1 MKNEGK
7 WNRREFIVKPILW
20 AGAAGVLAKTDLLD
34 ALDNSAPPITQ
45 RTLGKTGI
53 SLPVVSMGVMNADV
67 PGLLRRAYE
76 LGIRHFDTAAVYQ
89 NGRNEEMVGQVIK
102 EMGVRDKVVISTKQP
117 SRGPSRNAAEAKAR
131 FVKGVEDSLQRL
143 QMDHVDILY
152 HHAVDTVE
160 SARAEGPLEALQSL
174 KKDGKTRF
182 IGLST
187 HKTVDVLSEAIR
199 LGLFDVGLVTLN
211 YTMAHDAGILS
222 TIERASKSGMGI
234 VAMKTQAGGT
244 VKPDASLPKHL
255 PPVSQTALLKW
266 VLNHEFVTTAIPG
279 FSTYEHLEQDFS
291 VAGHLAYTHEEEE
304 FLADK
309 AFAANA
315 EFCQQCSECRKDCP
329 KQVDIPLL
337 MRSHMYAVQYRNVGL
352 AREMLASITSGRGLE
367 ACAACESCLVTCRNT
382 VQIGRKI
389 AQLKALTVMRSATHA
404 SGELQRWV
412 EI

>member
-1 MKNEGK
+1 MNNKGN

-20 AGAAGVLAKTDLLD
+20 AGTASVLAKTNLLL
-34 ALDNSAPPITQ
+34 ASPTLETAASPILQ
-45 RTLGKTGI
+45 RTLGKTGL

-76 LGIRHFDTAAVYQ
+76 LGIRHFDTAAGYQ
-89 NGRNEEMVGQVIK
+89 NGRNEEMVGRVIK
-102 EMGVRDKVVISTKQP
+102 EMGVRDKVVIATKQP
-117 SRGPSRNAAEAKAR
+117 SRNHSQSAAEAKMR
-131 FVKGVEDSLQRL
+131 FIEGVEASLRRL

-152 HHAVDTVE
+152 DHAVDSVE
-160 SARAEGPLEALQSL
+160 DAQAEGPLEALQSL

-199 LGLFDVGLVTLN
+199 LNLFDVGLVMLN

-222 TIERASKSGMGI
+222 TIERAAKSGIGI

-244 VKPDASLPKHL
+244 VKPDAKLPKEL
-255 PPVSQTALLKW
+255 PAASQTALLKW
-266 VLNHEFVTTAIPG
+266 ALNHEFITTAIPG

-291 VAGHLAYTHEEEE
+291 VARNLAYTHEEER

-315 EFCQQCSECRKDCP
+315 EFCQQCGECRDDCP
-329 KQVDIPLL
+329 KQVDIPVL
-337 MRSHMYAVQYRNVGL
+337 MRSHMYAVQYRNIGM
-352 AREMLASITSGRGLE
+352 AREMLASAAPGRGLE
-367 ACAACESCLVTCRNT
+367 ACGACESCLVTCRNT

-389 AQLKALTVMRSATHA
+389 AQLKAQSVSQLLA
-404 SGELQRWV
+404 
-412 EI
+412 

>member
-1 MKNEGK
+1 MNKQGN

-20 AGAAGVLAKTDLLD
+20 AGAASVLAKTDLLGASP
-34 ALDNSAPPITQ
+34 ALETSASPILQ
-45 RTLGKTGI
+45 RTLGKTGL

-76 LGIRHFDTAAVYQ
+76 LGIRHFDTAAGYQ

-102 EMGVRDKVVISTKQP
+102 EMGVRDQVVISTKQP
-117 SRGPSRNAAEAKAR
+117 SPRRLQDDAEAKMR
-131 FVKGVEDSLQRL
+131 FVNGVEGSLKRL
-143 QMDHVDILY
+143 QMDYVDILY
-152 HHAVDTVE
+152 HHSVDSVE
-160 SARAEGPLEALQSL
+160 DARAEGPLEALQSL

-222 TIERASKSGMGI
+222 TIEKAARSGMGM

-244 VKPDASLPKHL
+244 VRPDAKLPKEL
-255 PPVSQTALLKW
+255 PAASQTALLKW
-266 VLNHEFVTTAIPG
+266 ALNHEFVTTAIPG

-291 VAGHLAYTHEEEE
+291 VARNLAYNREEEL

-309 AFAANA
+309 TFADQA
-315 EFCQQCSECRKDCP
+315 EFCQQCGECRKDCP
-329 KQVDIPLL
+329 RQVDIPVL
-337 MRSHMYAVQYRNVGL
+337 MRSHMYAVQYRNLGM
-352 AREMLASITSGRGLE
+352 AREMLASAAPGRGLE
-367 ACAACESCLVTCRNT
+367 ACGACESCLATCRNT

-389 AQLKALTVMRSATHA
+389 AQLKAQPVSLF
-404 SGELQRWV
+404 SGLV
-412 EI
+412 

>member
-20 AGAAGVLAKTDLLD
+20 AGAASMLGKTNLLGAGS
-34 ALDNSAPPITQ
+34 ALNSSASPILQ
-45 RTLGKTGI
+45 RTLGKTGLT
-53 SLPVVSMGVMNADV
+53 LPVVSMGVMNADV

-76 LGIRHFDTAAVYQ
+76 LGIRHFDTAAAYQ

-102 EMGVRDKVVISTKQP
+102 EMGLRDKVVISTKQP
-117 SRGPSRNAAEAKAR
+117 SRGPSQNAAEAKAR
-131 FVKGVEDSLQRL
+131 FVEGVESSLRRL

-152 HHAVDTVE
+152 HHAVDSVE
-160 SARAEGPLEALQSL
+160 DAQAEGPLEALQSL
-174 KKDGKTRF
+174 KKDGKARF

-199 LGLFDVGLVTLN
+199 LGLFDVGLVMLN
-211 YTMAHDAGILS
+211 YTMAHDSGILS
-222 TIERASKSGMGI
+222 TIEKAAKSGMGI

-244 VKPDASLPKHL
+244 VKPDASLPKEL

-266 VLNHEFVTTAIPG
+266 VLKHEFVTTAIPG

-291 VAGHLAYTHEEEE
+291 VAGNLAYTHEEEK

-329 KQVDIPLL
+329 KQVDIPAL
-337 MRSHMYAVQYRNVGL
+337 MRSHMYAVQYRNIGM
-352 AREMLASITSGRGLE
+352 ARRMLASATSGRGFE
-367 ACAACESCLVTCRNT
+367 ACGACESCPVTCRNS

-389 AQLKALTVMRSATHA
+389 AQLKALTVNQLRT
-404 SGELQRWV
+404 
-412 EI
+412 

>member
-1 MKNEGK
+1 MNNKGN

-20 AGAAGVLAKTDLLD
+20 AGTASVLAKTNLLL
-34 ALDNSAPPITQ
+34 ASPTLETAASPILQ
-45 RTLGKTGI
+45 RTLGKTGL

-76 LGIRHFDTAAVYQ
+76 LGIRHFDTAAGYQ
-89 NGRNEEMVGQVIK
+89 NGRNEEMVGRVIK
-102 EMGVRDKVVISTKQP
+102 EMGVRDKVVIATKQP
-117 SRGPSRNAAEAKAR
+117 SRNHSQSAAEAKVR
-131 FVKGVEDSLQRL
+131 FIEGVEASLRRL

-152 HHAVDTVE
+152 DHAVDSVE
-160 SARAEGPLEALQSL
+160 DAQAEGPLEALQSL

-187 HKTVDVLSEAIR
+187 HRTVDVLSEAIR
-199 LGLFDVGLVTLN
+199 LNLFDVGLVMLN

-222 TIERASKSGMGI
+222 TIERAAKSGIGI

-244 VKPDASLPKHL
+244 VKPDAKLPKEL
-255 PPVSQTALLKW
+255 PAASQTALLKW
-266 VLNHEFVTTAIPG
+266 ALNHEFITTAIPG

-291 VAGHLAYTHEEEE
+291 VARNLAYTHEEER

-315 EFCQQCSECRKDCP
+315 EFCQQCGECRDDCP
-329 KQVDIPLL
+329 KQVDIPVL
-337 MRSHMYAVQYRNVGL
+337 MRSHMYAVQYRNIGM
-352 AREMLASITSGRGLE
+352 AREMLASAAPGRGLD
-367 ACAACESCLVTCRNT
+367 ACGACESCLVTCRNT

-389 AQLKALTVMRSATHA
+389 AQLKAQSVSQLLA
-404 SGELQRWV
+404 
-412 EI
+412 